1 VTDSRMEVKI
11 DEIQRDIADIKVTL
25 AVNTVSLQDHM
36 KRTEL
41 LETKIENTWSKAL
54 TIVSLIAGLTAV
66 AKLLL
71 F

>member
-1 VTDSRMEVKI
+1 MADSRVEEKI
-11 DEIQRDIADIKVTL
+11 DQIQRDVSEIKVTL
-25 AVNTVSLQDHM
+25 AVNTASLQTHI
-36 KRTEL
+36 KRTDL
-41 LETKIENTWSKAL
+41 LETKVESTWGKAL